1 MNIVNQ
7 HKQEHHMNIGFI
19 GLGIM
24 GSRMAG
30 HLLSNGHQL
39 IVHNRTK
46 SKADDLIKQ
55 GAIWADT
62 PADIAPQADII
73 ITMLAHPQAVEATA
87 LGDDG
92 FLQSFDEGKL
102 WIDCSTVNP
111 SFSKQMADEATAHG
125 IHFLDAP
132 VAGSKNQAQ
141 DGVLAFIVG
150 GDVSDVEVATPLFD
164 IMGSRVVHVG
174 GHGMGTS
181 LKIVVNYLLASAMA
195 SFAEGMVLGES
206 LGISQ
211 EMLFKV
217 LIGGPVVPPFMAGK
231 QPTIESSDYDPEFPL
246 QWMKKDVQLATQT
259 AYENGVAMPVA
270 NATKELYQLANRGG
284 MGELDFSAIYQFL
297 SGK

>member
-1 MNIVNQ
+1 
-7 HKQEHHMNIGFI
+7 MNIGFI

-30 HLLSNGHQL
+30 QLLDNGYGL
-39 IVHNRTK
+39 IVHNRTR
-46 SKADDLIKQ
+46 SKADHLIAQ
-55 GAIWADT
+55 GATWADT
-62 PADIAPQADII
+62 PAAVAQQADLM
-73 ITMLAHPQAVEATA
+73 ITMLAHPHAVTSTA

-92 FLQSFDEGKL
+92 FLPVVADGKL

-111 SFSKQMADEATAHG
+111 SFSKHMAEQATAHG
-125 IHFLDAP
+125 VRFLDAP

-150 GDVSDVEVATPLFD
+150 GDASDVEDATPLFE

-217 LIGGPVVPPFMAGK
+217 LVGGPVVAPFVAGK
-231 QPTIESSDYDPEFPL
+231 QSKLESSDYDPEFPL
-246 QWMKKDVQLATQT
+246 QWMQKDVQLATQT
-259 AYENGVAMPVA
+259 AYENGVAMPLA
-270 NATKELYQLANRGG
+270 NITKELYQLANRDG

-297 SGK
+297 SERSS